1 MKSVKIH
8 TGTSPGDRSS
18 YSAFE
23 NDPFTPAP
31 FTKPTTSLPANGSQV
46 SKAPEFPT
54 SNSSLVEVPTCTIC
68 LDRMDESSGG
78 VLIIP
83 CQHAY
88 HCDCYQQWR
97 KSGCPVC
104 RYTENDL
111 SSQNAPE
118 GPEGKCNDCNTDKD
132 LWVCT
137 ICGNVG
143 CGRSD
148 PTKAHSMNHWKEN
161 PAHRFAMS
169 LSNQSIWDYEDDK
182 FVDRLLLK
190 EDKFVDHPA
199 SSRPPF
205 AVAAY
210 GGDSVL
216 LQQARLEIAHEYTVR
231 LSEQLAETRRHW
243 EEKVEST
250 KHAAKMA
257 KEKVTRELKERS
269 REAKDL
275 RTKYE
280 NLRAENKEMVKQ
292 YNAKIQQAQLNS
304 EEKLRQSR
312 MQSEKKTK
320 QLEKQN
326 SSLAQ
331 ELETFKLLCEES
343 QRKSERLLQE
353 LEEYKASSASLQEQA
368 AAEASRELK
377 ASNEKVE
384 TVEKEKNELKKEV
397 EKLRRDAALS
407 ATQAVA
413 STKDYIKELKQKLRE
428 AETKAK
434 EESAFSSQITENL
447 KLMRREKQ
455 AAEEQR
461 DGAVNRVKGMEKE
474 LQGKDAAIRGKET
487 ERLKAIQLA
496 ESYQQELQEAY
507 MNLAKAMEVNSSM
520 VEGTL
525 KPEDAKGASLSVGQ
539 GSAAPQSPPTPVL
552 QPAEP
557 VQQKKE
563 TRAERRAREREEKK
577 KAGGN

>member
-1 MKSVKIH
+1 
-8 TGTSPGDRSS
+8 
-18 YSAFE
+18 
-23 NDPFTPAP
+23 
-31 FTKPTTSLPANGSQV
+31 
-46 SKAPEFPT
+46 
-54 SNSSLVEVPTCTIC
+54 
-68 LDRMDESSGG
+68 MDESSGG

-111 SSQNAPE
+111 SAQGAPE
-118 GPEGKCNDCNTDKD
+118 RPEEKCNDCNTDKD

-148 PTKAHSMNHWKEN
+148 PTKAHSMKHWKEN

-169 LSNQSIWDYEDDK
+169 LTNQSIWDYEDDK

-190 EDKFVDHPA
+190 EDKFVDHPP
-199 SSRPPF
+199 SSRPGF

-243 EEKVEST
+243 EEKVETT
-250 KHAAKMA
+250 KEAAKVA
-257 KEKVTRELKERS
+257 KEKVTRELRERS

-280 NLRAENKEMVKQ
+280 NLLAKNKETVKQ
-292 YNAKIQQAQLNS
+292 HETQIKQVQLDSEDKI
-304 EEKLRQSR
+304 RQTR
-312 MQSEKKTK
+312 LQSEKKMK
-320 QLEKQN
+320 QLEKQK
-326 SSLAQ
+326 SSLTQ

-353 LEEYKASSASLQEQA
+353 FEEYKASSTSSQEQT

-377 ASNEKVE
+377 AADEKLDTVAKENE
-384 TVEKEKNELKKEV
+384 ELKKEV
-397 EKLRRDAALS
+397 EKLRKDAALS
-407 ATQAVA
+407 ATQAAA
-413 STKDYIKELKQKLRE
+413 STKDYIKDLKQKLRE
-428 AETKAK
+428 AESKAK
-434 EESAFSSQITENL
+434 EESAFSSQLSQNL
-447 KLMRREKQ
+447 KHMQWEKQ
-455 AAEEQR
+455 SAEGER
-461 DGAVNRVKGMEKE
+461 DRAVNRAKSLEKL
-474 LQGKDAAIRGKET
+474 LQAKDAEVRTKEA
-487 ERLKAIQLA
+487 ERIKAIKLA
-496 ESYQQELQEAY
+496 EGYQQEVQEAY

-539 GSAAPQSPPTPVL
+539 GSAAPPPPPTPVL
-552 QPAEP
+552 QRAEP
-557 VQQKKE
+557 VEPKKE
-563 TRAERRAREREEKK
+563 TRAERRAREREERK